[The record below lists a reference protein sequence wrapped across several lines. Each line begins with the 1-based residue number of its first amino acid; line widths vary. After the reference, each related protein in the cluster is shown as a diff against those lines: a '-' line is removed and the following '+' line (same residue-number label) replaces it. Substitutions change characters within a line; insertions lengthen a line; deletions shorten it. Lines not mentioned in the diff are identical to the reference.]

1 MQAVEH
7 ETNHQ
12 GADEAAPEN
21 GNGSGHPLGHASVP
35 LSDVIIGRVSHELSV
50 VRENIANVLRDRV
63 IGDNAEE
70 KQAAIVLAEGPRWF
84 APDRPIH
91 IVHSDAS
98 MFMGGMRALL
108 LQTLHP
114 LAMAGVAQHS
124 DYRTDP
130 WGRLQRT
137 ADFLAA
143 TTFGPEDVAQHAVD
157 RVRAVHARV
166 TGFASDGRPYSAGDP
181 HLLRWVHVAEVDSFL
196 TAHRIYG
203 ATRLTEQ
210 QYDGYVED
218 MAFIARKLGVPAPP
232 TSVQGLKDQ
241 LNHFRRE
248 LHATAEARDAVKYL
262 LLDPPLNAAGRV
274 PYALIAS
281 GAVATLPG
289 WARSMLRLP
298 YVPLVDKFAAQPL
311 GQAITG
317 IIRWATSANVT
328 YQTSPTSH

>member
-1 MQAVEH
+1 
-7 ETNHQ
+7 
-12 GADEAAPEN
+12 
-21 GNGSGHPLGHASVP
+21 
-35 LSDVIIGRVSHELSV
+35 
-50 VRENIANVLRDRV
+50 
-63 IGDNAEE
+63 
-70 KQAAIVLAEGPRWF
+70 
-84 APDRPIH
+84 
-91 IVHSDAS
+91 

-157 RVRAVHARV
+157 RVRAVHQRV
-166 TGFASDGRPYSAGDP
+166 TGFASDGRAYSAADP

-196 TAHRIYG
+196 TAHRVYG
-203 ATRLTEQ
+203 GTRMTEA

-218 MAFIARKLGVPAPP
+218 MAVIARKLGIPAPP
-232 TSVQGLKDQ
+232 TSVQGLRDQ
-241 LNHFRRE
+241 LHQFRRE
-248 LHATAEARDAVKYL
+248 LHPTPEARDAVRYL
-262 LLDPPLNAAGRV
+262 LLEPPLNVAGRI

-289 WARSMLRLP
+289 WARAMLRLP
-298 YVPLVDKFAAQPL
+298 YVPVVDKLAVQPL

-317 IIRWATSANVT
+317 IIRWATSETAT
-328 YQTSPTSH
+328 YQTSPASH